1 MKVLLKRFHLS
12 GHTINVCLALE
23 HRQYFA
29 TPPLVFTA
37 KWRPRNE
44 RRNSILMTYHYPD
57 LRGAFDWLNDLSHM
71 ARPIRSTTHLWVVI
85 RHQYGISALVPDVIC
100 GKKTVV
106 APRNVS
112 YFLRLDSRLKIKTG
126 VYFFNKY
133 WLFQLTKVR
142 IEMKIVLKDLPELT
156 CTTWRCYR
164 HQMVKIHKGER
175 TAIHPCSTDQPNRV
189 LRRVRHIRTKN
200 CQLVWQGP

>member
-1 MKVLLKRFHLS
+1 MTSTERTQKFHTDDVSLRRS
-12 GHTINVCLALE
+12 GWCFWLAE
-23 HRQYFA
+23 GPFPHGTTNQ
-29 TPPLVFTA
+29 
-37 KWRPRNE
+37 K
-44 RRNSILMTYHYPD
+44 HY
-57 LRGAFDWLNDLSHM
+57 
-71 ARPIRSTTHLWVVI
+71 HLWVVI

-112 YFLRLDSRLKIKTG
+112 YFLRLDSRLKIKTA

-164 HQMVKIHKGER
+164 HQMVKIHKGAH
-175 TAIHPCSTDQPNRV
+175 TTVHPCSTDQPNRV
-189 LRRVRHIRTKN
+189 LRRVRHLHKKLPASVTGPLRPSSDAELFMSRTWFELRPT
-200 CQLVWQGP
+200 QII

>member
-1 MKVLLKRFHLS
+1 MTSTERTQKFHTDDVSLPRSGWCFWLVEGPFPHGTTNQKHYPSLS
-12 GHTINVCLALE
+12 SDTSSVWNFCA
-23 HRQYFA
+23 RS
-29 TPPLVFTA
+29 
-37 KWRPRNE
+37 
-44 RRNSILMTYHYPD
+44 RRN
-57 LRGAFDWLNDLSHM
+57 F
-71 ARPIRSTTHLWVVI
+71 
-85 RHQYGISALVPDVIC
+85 C

-200 CQLVWQGP
+200 CQLVWQGPWGQVQTPNFSWAEPDLN